1 MFSLDQ
7 RLNYIHLLSNF
18 SQQQPTYDWDPNK
31 AWDHTPSWAQ
41 PQPQQEPQMY
51 QMEQRYN
58 VETNNTRSVINKPV
72 PGRPATSSAKQTPNK
87 PASSGTE
94 SSASTASGSLFVSD
108 PLAFAKWDD

>member
-1 MFSLDQ
+1 M
-7 RLNYIHLLSNF
+7 ILLPHF
-18 SQQQPTYDWDPNK
+18 SQQQATYEWDPNK

-58 VETNNTRSVINKPV
+58 VETNNTSSVINKPI
-72 PGRPATSSAKQTPNK
+72 PGRPAPPSAKQTPSK
-87 PASSGTE
+87 PASDP
-94 SSASTASGSLFVSD
+94 ASSGSLFVSD